1 MLNSTNIP
9 VVEIMDIDGDP
20 IDSAVGISHKRA
32 GRHMAKAIL
41 DAGYRKIGFL
51 GTKMPLDHRAR
62 KRFEGFTEAL
72 AKENIEIS
80 DQEFYSGSSALVKGG
95 QMTQEILKRT
105 PNLDFLYYS
114 NDMIGAGGLLSL
126 LKNEKSI
133 PDEIGLAGFN
143 GVELLDGLPMKL
155 ATMDACRYEIGKIA
169 AEIISNR
176 VAGHKEYYEKITSLK
191 PKLNLGDTLRS

>member
-1 MLNSTNIP
+1 
-9 VVEIMDIDGDP
+9 
-20 IDSAVGISHKRA
+20 
-32 GRHMAKAIL
+32 
-41 DAGYRKIGFL
+41 
-51 GTKMPLDHRAR
+51 
-62 KRFEGFTEAL
+62 
-72 AKENIEIS
+72 
-80 DQEFYSGSSALVKGG
+80 
-95 QMTQEILKRT
+95 MTQEILKRT
-105 PNLDFLYYS
+105 PDLDFLYYS

-126 LKNEKSI
+126 LKNEKRI

-191 PKLNLGDTLRS
+191 PKLNLGDTLKS

>member
-1 MLNSTNIP
+1 
-9 VVEIMDIDGDP
+9 
-20 IDSAVGISHKRA
+20 
-32 GRHMAKAIL
+32 
-41 DAGYRKIGFL
+41 
-51 GTKMPLDHRAR
+51 MPLDHRAR

-80 DQEFYSGSSALVKGG
+80 DQEFYSGSYALAKGG

-105 PNLDFLYYS
+105 PDLDFLYYS

-155 ATMDACRYEIGKIA
+155 ATMDACRYEIGKMA